1 MHLPPQQ
8 LAENLPALW
17 QLRPDVAFLNHGSF
31 GAVPRAVA
39 AAQEQWRQRIEAEPI
54 EVLARRSPELLET
67 VRLKLGQYLHT
78 SPANLGLVT
87 NATEAVNSV
96 VRDFPLRPGDE
107 LLTTD
112 HVYNAVRQTMRHTA
126 RRAGAEVHE
135 VAIPLPVS
143 CSADIADRVIAALTP
158 RTRLLVIDH
167 ITSPTALVFPV
178 ADIIRECRRRGVDVL
193 VDGAHAPGMI
203 GLDLDD
209 LAPAFY
215 TGNLHK
221 WLCAPRGSAF
231 LYVHPDHQRQAHA
244 PVISH
249 DLDHGFTREFAWQG
263 TRDLSAWFA
272 IPAAIDFLAQFGHD
286 AVRRHNFELCRWAH
300 ELLCTRLAVE
310 PISPLDGRLLGSIA
324 TVRLPARRDGSHWPD
339 FQQRLYDE
347 HRIEVPLVWWNEQAF
362 VRTSSHI
369 YNRPEEY
376 ERLAGVLESL
386 AVNRPRG
393 GRPGEEEPG

>member
-1 MHLPPQQ
+1 MYSPPQQ
-8 LAENLPALW
+8 LAENLSSLW
-17 QLRPDVAFLNHGSF
+17 RLRPDVAFLNHGSF

-39 AAQEQWRQRIEAEPI
+39 AAQEEWRQRIEAEPI
-54 EVLARRSPELLET
+54 EILARRCPELLEA
-67 VRLKLGQYLHT
+67 VRRRLGGFLHT
-78 SPANLGLVT
+78 APTNLGLVT

-96 VRDFPLRPGDE
+96 VRDYPLRPGDE

-126 RRAGAEVHE
+126 RRAGAEVRE

-143 CSADIADRVIAALTP
+143 SAADIAARVLTAITP

-167 ITSPTALVFPV
+167 VTSPTALVFPV
-178 ADIIRECRRRGVDVL
+178 AEIIRESRRHGVDVL

-203 GLDLDD
+203 DLDLDA

-221 WLCAPRGSAF
+221 WVCAPRGSAF
-231 LYVHPDHQRQAHA
+231 LYVHPDRQQQTHA

-249 DLDHGFTREFAWQG
+249 DLDQGFIREFAWQG
-263 TRDLSAWFA
+263 TRDLSAWLAILSAIEFFA
-272 IPAAIDFLAQFGHD
+272 SFGHA

-300 ELLCTRLAVE
+300 ELLCTRLTVE
-310 PISPLDGRLLGSIA
+310 PVSPLDGSLLGSIA
-324 TVRLPARRDGSHWPD
+324 TVRLPARRDGGHWPD

-347 HRIEVPLVWWNEQAF
+347 HHIEVPLVWWNEQAF

-369 YNRPEEY
+369 YNRPGEY

-386 AVNRPRG
+386 IAT
-393 GRPGEEEPG
+393 